1 MVDQVAKA
9 RNVGGPD
16 VEAHCPNCNRA
27 VMLRPSVARE
37 EAGRGPTPVG
47 KRTGLVLRP
56 TPKQKRAI
64 QGLACPL
71 CYQRQD
77 NLARVS
83 AEKKKGNCSG

>member
-9 RNVGGPD
+9 RDIGCPD

-27 VMLRPSVARE
+27 VMLRPSVARGE
-37 EAGRGPTPVG
+37 GGRGPTPVG

-56 TPKQKRAI
+56 TPKQERTI

-83 AEKKKGNCSG
+83 AEGEG